1 MVIRRAVPWVLT
13 VALVGASAL
22 VLILSK
28 RLHDLSAAY
37 RELRQLSTLP
47 HAGTVVP
54 TFRAATLSGDSVT
67 VGEASDSSVMQL
79 LYIFDTKC
87 PYCRAII
94 PIWHQVADSIRRLGR
109 SVQVLAISLDPVDT
123 TRRYVGE
130 QRLQYAVLTFPQRK
144 LERLYRA
151 TAVPQ
156 TMVVDWT
163 GTVVFARTGRLDAG
177 AIDSVYTAIGI
188 RPRSGP

>member
-54 TFRAATLSGDSVT
+54 TFRTATLAGDSVT
-67 VGEASDSSVMQL
+67 VGETADSTARQVL
-79 LYIFDTKC
+79 LVFNTTC
-87 PYCRAII
+87 PFCRGII
-94 PIWHQVADSIRRLGR
+94 PLWHRMANSLGR
-109 SVQVLAISLDPVDT
+109 VGTPMRVLAISLDSAET
-123 TRRYVGE
+123 TRRYVAE
-130 QRLQYAVLTFPQRK
+130 HALRYPVLLFPQAK
-144 LERLYRA
+144 LKRLYRA

-156 TMVVDWT
+156 TVVLDWT
-163 GTVVFARTGRLDAG
+163 GTVLYAKTGILDSISLDSVFA
-177 AIDSVYTAIGI
+177 AITHPS
-188 RPRSGP
+188 S